1 MKLTKKEA
9 KRLSILKWEFIIAN
23 GGSYEKDELPTE
35 LLNIRSYCGF
45 CEKYNKPKANGTY
58 GCGKCPLIVDAYTC
72 FDTGHPFSVWD
83 YEQTVENAQAMLD
96 LILKT

>member
-23 GGSYEKDELPTE
+23 GGGYLPHELPVE
-35 LLNIRSYCGF
+35 LQGLLAECGY
-45 CEKYNKPKANGTY
+45 CEKYKESCKG
-58 GCGKCPLIVDAYTC
+58 CPLHQGGLMNC
-72 FDTGHPFSVWD
+72 GHDEHPWQIWYD
-83 YEQTVENAQAMLD
+83 EQTVKNAQAMLD